1 MALPNVAPT
10 YQFIGGES
18 QDGLIIGLTSASLLR
33 FYGSASTP
41 IARASLSATAAVA
54 TTAPSSTQVA
64 FTITS
69 AQVTDLI
76 ALANALRTAL
86 VNLNLVST

>member
-1 MALPNVAPT
+1 MALPGVAPT

-18 QDGLIIGLTSASLLR
+18 EDGLIIGLSSAQLLR
-33 FYGSASTP
+33 FYGSASAP
-41 IARASLSATAAVA
+41 VARPALSATAAVA

-76 ALANALRTAL
+76 ALANALRAAL
-86 VNLNLVST
+86 VSVNLVST